1 MCQFIKCH
9 KVGRFLVARDYNKNN
24 KRKVAE
30 MYLLE
35 QCSTPTLPK
44 NNISNKLKY
53 MGIVPLCKL
62 SQGLLFFSV
71 DLL

>member
-1 MCQFIKCH
+1 
-9 KVGRFLVARDYNKNN
+9 
-24 KRKVAE
+24 

-53 MGIVPLCKL
+53 MLSTLIVPLCKL